1 MIELG
6 ARLEFIARY
15 IKRGSRLAD
24 IGCDH
29 GRLCVAMIQRDQVKN
44 AIATDY
50 SKESLKKAELLA
62 LKLGV
67 EDRLDCRVGDGL
79 VPIRKDEVDCVV
91 IAGMGGNEIANILTQ
106 GIDKLSNEVT
116 VIMQPM
122 QQQGDLR
129 YSLIDM
135 GFCIIDEEL
144 VFEKNRIFDIVV
156 SKKGKESDYDLR
168 YKEVGSLLWQKR
180 HPLLKDRVERKL
192 KARIRALDDIGV
204 SNKVS
209 SEITDPIKK
218 DICMF
223 KEMLKWL

>member
-6 ARLEFIARY
+6 ARLECIARY

-29 GRLCVAMIQRDQVKN
+29 GRLCVAMIQRGHVKT
-44 AIATDY
+44 AIATDR
-50 SKESLKKAELLA
+50 SKDSLNKAERLA
-62 LKLGV
+62 LKFGV
-67 EDRLDCRVGDGL
+67 EDRLDCRQGDGL
-79 VPIRKDEVDCVV
+79 MPIQKDEVDCVV
-91 IAGMGGNEIANILTQ
+91 IAGMGGNEISHILSQ
-106 GIDKLSNEVT
+106 GIDKLSNEAI

-129 YSLIDM
+129 QGLIDM
-135 GFCIIDEEL
+135 GFCILDEEL
-144 VFEKNRIFDIVV
+144 VFEKNRIFDVVV
-156 SKKGKESDYDLR
+156 SKKGVSTNYDLI
-168 YKEVGSLLWQKR
+168 YKEVGSLLWKKR

-192 KARIRALDDIGV
+192 RARIRALADIGV
-204 SNKVS
+204 SDNVS
-209 SEITDPIKK
+209 SEIIDVIKN